1 MNFTIIHR
9 NNPQDFNSA
18 GKYYPAPVYHST
30 INLKNLANEI
40 AHSTS
45 LTASDVK
52 AVIEELI
59 VSFERHL
66 INGEK
71 LKLDGLGTFK
81 TSFSGEGSDSIEEV
95 SAKNI
100 DNKSI
105 RVTFVADNELK
116 KSIRNNIIL
125 EKEKRSKQTVNVVNS
140 ENESE

>member
-9 NNPQDFNSA
+9 NNPQDLDSA

-81 TSFSGEGSDSIEEV
+81 TSFSGEGSESIEEV

-116 KSIRNNIIL
+116 KSIRNNIFL
-125 EKEKRSKQTVNVVNS
+125 EKEKRSKQTVSVVNS

>member
-1 MNFTIIHR
+1 MNFKIIHR
-9 NNPQDFNSA
+9 NNPQDLNSA

-81 TSFSGEGSDSIEEV
+81 TSFSGEGSESIEEV

-100 DNKSI
+100 ENKTI

-116 KSIRNNIIL
+116 KSIRNNIFL
-125 EKEKRSKQTVNVVNS
+125 EKEKRSKQTVSVVNS

>member
-9 NNPQDFNSA
+9 NNPQDLDSA

-81 TSFSGEGSDSIEEV
+81 TSFSGEGSESIEEV

-116 KSIRNNIIL
+116 KSIRNNIFL
-125 EKEKRSKQTVNVVNS
+125 EKEKRSKQTVNVVNL

>member
-1 MNFTIIHR
+1 MNFKIIHR
-9 NNPQDFNSA
+9 NNPQDLNSA
-18 GKYYPAPVYHST
+18 GKFYPAPVYHST

-81 TSFSGEGSDSIEEV
+81 TSFSGEGSESIEEV

-116 KSIRNNIIL
+116 KSIRNNIFL
-125 EKEKRSKQTVNVVNS
+125 EKEKRSKQTVSVVNS

>member
-1 MNFTIIHR
+1 MLGLNKGFFLRSKTE
-9 NNPQDFNSA
+9 
-18 GKYYPAPVYHST
+18 K
-30 INLKNLANEI
+30 
-40 AHSTS
+40 
-45 LTASDVK
+45 
-52 AVIEELI
+52 LI

-81 TSFSGEGSDSIEEV
+81 TAFSGEGSESIEEV

-140 ENESE
+140 ENESV

>member
-1 MNFTIIHR
+1 MLVLNKGFFLRSKT
-9 NNPQDFNSA
+9 
-18 GKYYPAPVYHST
+18 
-30 INLKNLANEI
+30 
-40 AHSTS
+40 
-45 LTASDVK
+45 
-52 AVIEELI
+52 EELI

-81 TSFSGEGSDSIEEV
+81 TSFSGEGSESIEEV